1 MSVKAAL
8 NWWSAVITSGL
19 STLCAGILN
28 TVLRS
33 ELHSELHIVFT
44 VEHNFLGC
52 LIMSHERVL
61 HTVAVQEHYIT
72 VITDT
77 LSLYVCGFSVS
88 LIPRPFPPSSF

>member
-28 TVLRS
+28 TVL
-33 ELHSELHIVFT
+33 HSELHIVFT
-44 VEHNFLGC
+44 VEHNPLGC
-52 LIMSHERVL
+52 LILSHERVL

-88 LIPRPFPPSSF
+88 LIPRPFPSSSF

>member
-8 NWWSAVITSGL
+8 NWRSAVITSL

-28 TVLRS
+28 TVL
-33 ELHSELHIVFT
+33 HSELHIVFT
-44 VEHNFLGC
+44 AEHNSLGC
-52 LIMSHERVL
+52 LIERVL
-61 HTVAVQEHYIT
+61 HAVAVQEHYIT

-77 LSLYVCGFSVS
+77 LSLYVCSFSVS